1 MADSLEDKLLQDTRI
16 FDFHKN
22 DVEGFSQMEY
32 VTPFVYERELWVE
45 KIVYGHLS
53 SILQLFLDNWHHT
66 AYISLAY
73 VIIIFGLKKYMSTR
87 KRFEIQT
94 PLFLWSLALAV
105 FSIIGA
111 IRTIGEAIW
120 TFSNHDV
127 YYSACNPSIYYGS
140 TAFWSLTFVLSKV
153 IELGDTIF
161 IVLRKQPL
169 IFLHWY
175 HHFTVLVYSFY
186 TYSQH
191 SGPGR
196 WFCVMNYVVHGFM
209 YSYYALRAA
218 KINVP
223 KFVNIGITSLQIIQM
238 TLGTGVCIYAYYLK
252 TQGVYCHVSY
262 EILHCGLLIYISYF
276 VLFGNYFF
284 QTYLKAKPTS
294 RTRKT
299 SESQNGSVV
308 SKAQN
313 VTQRKVSSNGVHN
326 GHLNS
331 NETNYHTTESSQ
343 YSNGHAKKE
352 D

>member
-1 MADSLEDKLLQDTRI
+1 MADTLEEKLLKEAPI

-22 DVEGFSQMEY
+22 DMEAFTNMEY

-45 KIVYGHLS
+45 KLVYGHLS
-53 SILQLFLDNWHHT
+53 SIMQLFIDHWHLT
-66 AYISLAY
+66 GYISLAY
-73 VIIIFGLKKYMSTR
+73 VIVIFGLKKYMSNR

-111 IRTIGEAIW
+111 IRTIGEAVW
-120 TFSNHDV
+120 TGRNHDV
-127 YYSACNPSIYYGS
+127 YYSACNPSIFYGS
-140 TAFWSLTFVLSKV
+140 TAFWSLAFVLSKV
-153 IELGDTIF
+153 IELGDTVF

-196 WFCVMNYVVHGFM
+196 WFCVMNYVVHSFM

-223 KFVNIGITSLQIIQM
+223 KFVNIAITSMQIIQM

-252 TQGVYCHVSY
+252 YQGVFCHITY
-262 EILHCGLLIYISYF
+262 DNLHCGLLMYISYF
-276 VLFGNYFF
+276 LLFGNYFF
-284 QTYLKAKPTS
+284 HTYLKSKQPAVN

-299 SESQNGSVV
+299 SESQNGVIVGNKS
-308 SKAQN
+308 QN
-313 VTQRKVSSNGVHN
+313 GGVTHRKVSSNGVHN
-326 GHLNS
+326 GTLS
-331 NETNYHTTESSQ
+331 SSETSQ
-343 YSNGHAKKE
+343 YSNGHAKK
-352 D
+352 DD